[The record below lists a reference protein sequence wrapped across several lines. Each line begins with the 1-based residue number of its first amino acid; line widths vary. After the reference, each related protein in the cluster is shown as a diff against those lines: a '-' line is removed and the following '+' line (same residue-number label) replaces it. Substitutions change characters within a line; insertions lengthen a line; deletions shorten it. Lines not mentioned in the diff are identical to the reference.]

1 MYLMLIVKFVEF
13 SQQQQQKKCNPY
25 HILFESDAKCTFWK
39 IEPLPIATEAQ
50 QKIYK
55 SLICEAS
62 ETNLWATTFSPC
74 LLKV

>member
-13 SQQQQQKKCNPY
+13 SQQQQQKNVTRIIYCLNLTRNA
-25 HILFESDAKCTFWK
+25 HFGK